1 MKRAIYAFLTTTVAA
16 LGLICAQAEPL
27 LKAHF
32 AGIDNLIKRD
42 DAKTLR
48 SVWALKQTQAFR
60 NEVLD
65 KLAKRM
71 GGDNAQRE
79 ATLRKLLPDLGRG
92 ELFLGVAPTGS
103 RPDVALITALDKK
116 RGGLWVK
123 SLRQLAKRR
132 GGEPLEQTVAGFT
145 GWRVDFDNGH
155 TLGFGYADGWL
166 LFGSGQGT
174 LNYLKKAAERIADT
188 GRPFPADEEHDL
200 SITLDARSLPGVIR
214 DRLPNAPNTIHITSR
229 LKKDNFYSKVDV
241 EFAEPLP
248 AGVPDWEIPTRT
260 ITEPLASFTAARG
273 AGLLTARP
281 ILTLL
286 GLHAANDQ
294 FFAWSQSRTKFQ
306 SFFSVKVDAPKE
318 AIAGLAKRIGDFK
331 KTGGKGAKFIGQVMH
346 DAKKPALT
354 WGNVPLFAPYV
365 TVGNSDDKGY
375 IVGGVFPPDP
385 VKKPIPAELLAEF
398 TGKENLVYYN
408 WEITG
413 QRLEKWNLLIQFAA
427 ILSDRREQLVNDTKG
442 IEFLTALRPKLGNT
456 ITDATIGG
464 NRLTITRKS
473 QLGLTALELSLL
485 SRWLDNPRFPA
496 PTLQW
501 PPAPA
506 KQRTAKPK
514 QPKKAADKK

>member
-1 MKRAIYAFLTTTVAA
+1 MKQVLSVSLTTILAS
-16 LGLICAQAEPL
+16 LGLVCAQAEPV

-32 AGIDNLIKRD
+32 AGIDNLTKRD

-48 SVWALKQTQAFR
+48 AVWQLKQSQAFR
-60 NEVLD
+60 NEALD

-71 GGDNAQRE
+71 GASNAE
-79 ATLRKLLPDLGRG
+79 HVATLRKLLPDLGRG
-92 ELFLGVAPTGS
+92 ELFLGVFRADD
-103 RPDVALITALDKK
+103 RPEVALITATDEK
-116 RGGLWVK
+116 RGKLWTQ
-123 SLRQLAKRR
+123 SLRRLAKQR
-132 GGEPLEQTVAGFT
+132 GGEPLEQTVAGYN
-145 GWRVDFDNGH
+145 GWRVDFDNDR

-166 LFGSGQGT
+166 LVGSGQQT
-174 LNYLKKAAERIADT
+174 LSYLKKAAERIADT
-188 GRPFPADEEHDL
+188 GRPYPADKENDL
-200 SITLDARSLPGVIR
+200 SITLDAEILPDMVRESLPGEPNVIQ
-214 DRLPNAPNTIHITSR
+214 LTSH
-229 LKKDNFYSKVDV
+229 LKKDNFYSKVILD
-241 EFAEPLP
+241 FSKPLP
-248 AGVPDWEIPTRT
+248 ASLPDWEIPTRT

-273 AGLLTARP
+273 VGLSTAKP
-281 ILTLL
+281 VLELL

-331 KTGGKGAKFIGQVMH
+331 KTGGKGGKFIGQVVH
-346 DAKKPALT
+346 DAKKPVLT

-456 ITDATIGG
+456 ITDATIDG

-485 SRWLDNPRFPA
+485 SRWLDNPRFPS